1 MHSLYVAWQYLRFHK
16 VKAAVL
22 IAALTLITF
31 LPLAVHILVRASEV
45 QMLDRSQATP
55 LILGQ
60 KGSALDLV
68 MNTLYFAS
76 KPPETIS
83 MGEADRI
90 DETGFAF
97 AIPIYNR
104 YTARGFPIV
113 GTTLDY
119 MSFRRLEV
127 ASGRMLAVLGE
138 CVLGAA
144 VADRLGLGQG
154 DALISTPENP
164 FDLAGVYPLKMQVV
178 GVLKARHTPDDRAIF
193 VDVRTAWVIEG
204 LGHGHEDVATTR
216 DPQVVL
222 REEDGKLVATAKI
235 VQYTEITQE
244 NMNSFHFHGDTGQF
258 PLTSVIAVPHDD
270 KSATLLRGRYLPETS
285 AFQLIQPLGVVQ
297 GAAAEH
303 LQDSAGAQYH
313 FRRGQR
319 CHAADDHPDHRA
331 LPALASVRNR
341 DHVQTR
347 LQPPQNGRAGGSG
360 TRCDCDGKSGVNVG
374 IDGSGPALADC
385 ADATISVVISPIQVE
400 QIIPNGPWRLAA
412 VVRDYRQVVGLDAS
426 PLNND
431 LEQAFDACA
440 S

>member
-22 IAALTLITF
+22 IAALTLVIY

-76 KPPETIS
+76 KPPEPIP

-119 MSFRRLEV
+119 VSFRGLEV

-144 VADRLGLGQG
+144 VADRLGLGPG

-178 GVLKARHTPDDRAIF
+178 GVLKARHTPDDRAVF

-204 LGHGHEDVATTR
+204 LGHGHEGRGD
-216 DPQVVL
+216 DP
-222 REEDGKLVATAKI
+222 R
-235 VQYTEITQE
+235 
-244 NMNSFHFHGDTGQF
+244 
-258 PLTSVIAVPHDD
+258 
-270 KSATLLRGRYLPETS
+270 SASRAERRGRQARRQRPDRAVHRNHAGQHGFVSLSRRHRPIPAHLGHCRAARRQIGHPAYG
-285 AFQLIQPLGVVQ
+285 PLSSRDQRVPVDPAARRGA

-303 LQDSAGAQYH
+303 PSRFSGCSTSFSPSSAWP
-313 FRRGQR
+313 
-319 CHAADDHPDHRA
+319 C
-331 LPALASVRNR
+331 S
-341 DHVQTR
+341 
-347 LQPPQNGRAGGSG
+347 
-360 TRCDCDGKSGVNVG
+360 
-374 IDGSGPALADC
+374 
-385 ADATISVVISPIQVE
+385 
-400 QIIPNGPWRLAA
+400 
-412 VVRDYRQVVGLDAS
+412 
-426 PLNND
+426 
-431 LEQAFDACA
+431 
-440 S
+440 